1 MLASQDEVRIR
12 SLLLSLSSRQEFA
25 LVDVL
30 FDPRLFNRFFL
41 LLPERLFH
49 LGIYKSE
56 VMIEFYSMIHR
67 NDFTTQ
73 NTSEYGFSLTPILP
87 YKDWIYDSALTREK
101 TRTVSY
107 GSMKTC
113 IFTYFYAVFT
123 KLGFSKPELF
133 HRFFVSKFKFF

>member
-1 MLASQDEVRIR
+1 MKIKNVSFPRCEVRIR
-12 SLLLSLSSRQEFA
+12 SLLLSLSSRWEFA
-25 LVDVL
+25 SDVL

-41 LLPERLFH
+41 LLPERFFH

-123 KLGFSKPELF
+123 
-133 HRFFVSKFKFF
+133 